1 MLYKQP
7 DSRGLRVRADSRPW
21 TCCGRSE
28 MACEKETTIY
38 GGSLHSKRTF
48 GALESGT
55 SCAWRALRALFA
67 VVSPETTGVLRTI
80 SRVPL
85 CSGLTRRAAV
95 RMPYWLRRAP
105 AL

>member
-48 GALESGT
+48 GALVLLSDGG
-55 SCAWRALRALFA
+55 SASIRHVWA
-67 VVSPETTGVLRTI
+67 VMTLAGIEA
-80 SRVPL
+80 
-85 CSGLTRRAAV
+85 TRDKG
-95 RMPYWLRRAP
+95 
-105 AL
+105 